1 MWIESVVDEHLSD
14 VVLRNFAFACWTCV
28 PSSTDVAIRFFFFCF
43 FLEGL
48 AVSFLFFHLSLFLYF
63 SLFFWL
69 FRALSWKE
77 GSRCRKVLQR
87 PPSVVDV
94 FLLFLCVCE
103 FVSFLFLLFFS
114 ASIFWTF
121 PSRDQSRKK
130 NFHHRPLPKPRPLP
144 FFSTTV
150 GLVSTRF
157 GLGFFYWVHYSFLQ
171 VSKVFG
177 TAIHTASPPALQ

>member
-1 MWIESVVDEHLSD
+1 MDRERRRRTPVRRRFAQLCVRVLDVRAIVDGCRHP
-14 VVLRNFAFACWTCV
+14 V
-28 PSSTDVAIRFFFFCF
+28 FFSFVF